1 MTSLVFQTNNTCV
14 LFYLK
19 ISKSVNICFPL
30 IYVKLTVSLSYF
42 FHSNS
47 ALLIFPNFFLVTS
60 ICHDGYLRRDAFPQD
75 NTMNRRRM
83 SLEEVYNKP

>member
-47 ALLIFPNFFLVTS
+47 ALLIFPYFFLLLQYVMMVTYDVTPS
-60 ICHDGYLRRDAFPQD
+60 HKTTQ
-75 NTMNRRRM
+75 
-83 SLEEVYNKP
+83 